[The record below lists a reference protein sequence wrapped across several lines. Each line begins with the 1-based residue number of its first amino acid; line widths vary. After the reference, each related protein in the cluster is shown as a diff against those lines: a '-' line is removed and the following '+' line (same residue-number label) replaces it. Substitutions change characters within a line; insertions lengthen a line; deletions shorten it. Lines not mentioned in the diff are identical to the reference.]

1 MFTSLENLKKS
12 INYTIKSKELKHD
25 NKHGFKNNRYKY
37 IIELQHNNKKENF
50 SFTDSIYN
58 YEHGMAFNILDLIAC
73 LILDMHA
80 YEDNKTLQNFASCF
94 GYNIDTFED
103 RQATS
108 RILLACRQ
116 NSIKLKK
123 LFNNK
128 ELNMLEN
135 LFQEY

>member
-1 MFTSLENLKKS
+1 MFTSLENLKNAIEYTT
-12 INYTIKSKELKHD
+12 INKELKH
-25 NKHGFKNNRYKY
+25 NKHGKCYNYT
-37 IIELQHNNKKENF
+37 IELKHNNKKEVF

-58 YEHGMAFNILDLIAC
+58 YQHGMAFDILDLINC
-73 LILDMHA
+73 LLLDMYA
-80 YEDNKTLQNFASCF
+80 YNDNETLKDFACCF

-103 RQATS
+103 RQKTS
-108 RILLACRQ
+108 KIMLACRQ

-128 ELNMLEN
+128 ELNMLDV